1 MDTQRSLSIG
11 KYDSPSANRILTLVF
26 KTDLPVKL
34 HNCIIFPAVM
44 MECYKLNSYPYFR
57 KNLEQQET
65 NFKNCS
71 TFLLRTSEP
80 LVFSLIQSYV
90 FSTSAEQVYV
100 LNLESRRSDTLPIL
114 ALLLISFLLLA
125 NQLYTLRE
133 VTRSKSDNFFPMKVT
148 GRKKYSIVTRW
159 VPEVGRR
166 PLHM

>member
-1 MDTQRSLSIG
+1 
-11 KYDSPSANRILTLVF
+11 
-26 KTDLPVKL
+26 
-34 HNCIIFPAVM
+34 
-44 MECYKLNSYPYFR
+44 MEFHKLNSYLYFR

-90 FSTSAEQVYV
+90 ISISPEQVYV
-100 LNLESRRSDTLPIL
+100 LNLESRLSDTLPIL

-133 VTRSKSDNFFPMKVT
+133 VTRSKSDNFFPMK
-148 GRKKYSIVTRW
+148 
-159 VPEVGRR
+159 
-166 PLHM
+166 